1 MNRKQRRAMKKQ
13 GLTQTGTISICPDH
27 GRYDKSCLCPCYDPG
42 GPLAHLRDEY
52 GTEEWMARMTW
63 KPTTNDSGEEI
74 GFCPIHGETA
84 VSDIGI
90 FQCGCF
96 DEDGNKIVHL
106 SDNPNEA
113 EEH

>member
-1 MNRKQRRAMKKQ
+1 
-13 GLTQTGTISICPDH
+13 
-27 GRYDKSCLCPCYDPG
+27 
-42 GPLAHLRDEY
+42 
-52 GTEEWMARMTW
+52 MTW